1 MKIILKTLAVAF
13 GILILTGLWL
23 FLMGFAFRL
32 FYACFMLGWGLV

>member
-1 MKIILKTLAVAF
+1 MTTVLKTLAGAL